1 LYVFFFRAFS
11 FLALLTILR
20 FFCVKESSMYI
31 LGLSAMGH
39 DSAAA
44 LLGDSGIVAAMEES
58 KLARTRAIEGIPREA
73 IRYCLERA
81 GIGWRDIA
89 HVAIASRPWRAWQRQ
104 ASFRARLAPLAPVSS
119 GYFVNK
125 ASGEL
130 GRELNNVR
138 IVRQMAGAPAG
149 RVESLDHHLCHA
161 ASAFYASPFERA
173 LVVSL
178 DEKGD
183 GRAGFVGIG
192 EGTGLREVS
201 SLALPHSLAWVYS
214 QVTKLLGFRPHA
226 DEHKTQWLSI
236 CGEVGGDADSGSAA
250 VTGAAAG
257 AAEFTDLF
265 LEMLRREARGP
276 AHLNAKYFRHGFAG
290 ELSFTHEFYRRAGIA
305 HEPAENTPETRV
317 AEPLRARIAAG
328 LQRACEII
336 LCEWLAALREE
347 FKERSL
353 CLAGGLF
360 LNPLLVAAIE
370 ARAGFENVFVQPAA
384 GNEGTALGAAYF
396 VWHQQLGRARMA
408 AMPGPYWGP
417 AYSNEEI
424 KRVLENC
431 KAAYHWC
438 DSDERKL
445 GETVRLLQAGKIVAW
460 FQGAAE
466 FGPRALGNRSLL
478 ASPWAPY
485 VKENL
490 NDYVKHRESFRP
502 FALAIPEER
511 CREYFECSP
520 NGRFLTTMARTN
532 GAGRKLLEGLPTGF
546 LLHGNLV
553 RLHVVHT
560 ADNPLFWKL
569 LNRAGENAPAPIL
582 VNTSFNLFGEPLVV
596 TPRDAVRSYFCSGAD
611 ALVAGN
617 FLLEKR

>member
-1 LYVFFFRAFS
+1 
-11 FLALLTILR
+11 
-20 FFCVKESSMYI
+20 
-31 LGLSAMGH
+31 MGH
-39 DSAAA
+39 DSTAT
-44 LLGDSGIVAAMEES
+44 LLGESGIVAAMEES
-58 KLARTRAIEGIPREA
+58 KLARTRGIEGIPREA

-81 GIGWRDIA
+81 GIGWRDVA

-104 ASFRARLAPLAPVSS
+104 AAFRARLAPLAPVSS

-138 IVRQMAGAPAG
+138 IVRQMAGAPEG
-149 RVESLDHHLCHA
+149 RVASLDHHLCHA

-192 EGTGLREVS
+192 EGTGLREVA

-236 CGEVGGDADSGSAA
+236 YASHDGEAG
-250 VTGAAAG
+250 GAAG
-257 AAEFTDLF
+257 TGGEFTDLF

-305 HEPAENTPETRV
+305 HEPAEDAPETRV
-317 AEPLRARIAAG
+317 AEALRARIAAG
-328 LQRACEII
+328 LQRACEIVM
-336 LCEWLAALREE
+336 CEWLAALREQY
-347 FKERSL
+347 KERSL

-384 GNEGTALGAAYF
+384 GNEGTALGAAWL
-396 VWHQQLGRARMA
+396 VWHQQQGRARLAAMA
-408 AMPGPYWGP
+408 APYWGP

-424 KRVLENC
+424 KKVLENC

-485 VKENL
+485 AKENL

-511 CREYFECSP
+511 CAEYFECSP
-520 NGRFLTTMARTN
+520 NGRFLTTMAKAN
-532 GAGRKLLEGLPTGF
+532 AAGRKLLASLPPGF
-546 LLHGNLV
+546 LLPDDLV
-553 RLHVVHT
+553 RLQVVRA
-560 ADNPLFWKL
+560 ADNALFWKL
-569 LNRAGENAPAPIL
+569 LQRSGENAPAPIV

>member
-1 LYVFFFRAFS
+1 V
-11 FLALLTILR
+11 
-20 FFCVKESSMYI
+20 YI

-39 DSAAA
+39 DSTAT
-44 LLGDSGIVAAMEES
+44 LLGESGIVAAMEES
-58 KLARTRAIEGIPREA
+58 KLARTRGIEGIPREA

-81 GIGWRDIA
+81 GIGWRDVA

-104 ASFRARLAPLAPVSS
+104 AAFRARLAPLAPVSS

-138 IVRQMAGAPAG
+138 IVRQMAGAPEG
-149 RVESLDHHLCHA
+149 RVASLDHHLCHA

-192 EGTGLREVS
+192 EGTGLREVA

-236 CGEVGGDADSGSAA
+236 YDSHDGEAG
-250 VTGAAAG
+250 GAAG
-257 AAEFTDLF
+257 TGGEFTDLF

-305 HEPAENTPETRV
+305 HEPAEDAPETRA
-317 AEPLRARIAAG
+317 AEALRARIAAG
-328 LQRACEII
+328 LQRACEIV
-336 LCEWLAALREE
+336 LCEWLAALREQY
-347 FKERSL
+347 KERSL

-370 ARAGFENVFVQPAA
+370 ARAGFENVSVQPAA
-384 GNEGTALGAAYF
+384 GNEGTALGAAWL
-396 VWHQQLGRARMA
+396 VWHQQLGRARLAAMA
-408 AMPGPYWGP
+408 APYWGP

-424 KRVLENC
+424 KKVLENC

-485 VKENL
+485 AKENL

-511 CREYFECSP
+511 CAEYFECSP
-520 NGRFLTTMARTN
+520 NGRFLTTMAKAN
-532 GAGRKLLEGLPTGF
+532 AAGRKLLASLPPGF
-546 LLHGNLV
+546 LLPDDLV
-553 RLHVVHT
+553 RLQVVRA
-560 ADNPLFWKL
+560 ADNALFWKL
-569 LNRAGENAPAPIL
+569 LQRSGENAPAPIV

>member
-1 LYVFFFRAFS
+1 
-11 FLALLTILR
+11 
-20 FFCVKESSMYI
+20 MYI

-44 LLGDSGIVAAMEES
+44 LIGDSGVVAAIEEG
-58 KLARTRAIEGIPREA
+58 KLARTRGVEGIPRAA
-73 IRYCLERA
+73 INFCLERG
-81 GIGWRDIA
+81 GISWRDVA
-89 HVAIASRPWRAWQRQ
+89 HVTIASDPARAWRRQ
-104 ASFRARLAPLAPVSS
+104 AWYRARVAPFGPVSS
-119 GYFVNK
+119 GYFLNK
-125 ASGEL
+125 AFGEL
-130 GRELNNVR
+130 GRELNNFR
-138 IVRQMAGAPAG
+138 IVKQLAGAPAG
-149 RVESLDHHLCHA
+149 RVEALDHHLCHA
-161 ASAFYASPFERA
+161 ASAFYASPFEKA

-183 GRAGFVGIG
+183 GRAGFVGVG

-214 QVTKLLGFRPHA
+214 QVTKLLGFRAHA

-236 CGEVGGDADSGSAA
+236 CVENGGDTGRGSGA
-250 VTGAAAG
+250 VTEAAD
-257 AAEFTDLF
+257 FTELF

-276 AHLNAKYFRHGFAG
+276 AHLNAKYFRNGFAG

-305 HEPAENTPETRV
+305 QEPAEDTPETQG

-384 GNEGTALGAAYF
+384 GNEGTALGAAYL
-396 VWHQQLGRARMA
+396 VWHQQLGRAPMA
-408 AMPGPYWGP
+408 ALPGPYWGP
-417 AYSNEEI
+417 AYGNEEI
-424 KRVLENC
+424 KKVLDNC

-445 GETVRLLQAGKIVAW
+445 GEAVRLLQAGKIVAW

-502 FALAIPEER
+502 FALSVPDEDCAR
-511 CREYFECSP
+511 YFECS
-520 NGRFLTTMARTN
+520 NLCEAMNSLAWARPT
-532 GAGRKLLEGLPTGF
+532 AQVLPEGFILPGG
-546 LLHGNLV
+546 LI
-553 RLHVVHT
+553 RLHIVRQQS
-560 ADNPLFWKL
+560 NSL
-569 LNRAGENAPAPIL
+569 LWRL
-582 VNTSFNLFGEPLVV
+582 
-596 TPRDAVRSYFCSGAD
+596 
-611 ALVAGN
+611 
-617 FLLEKR
+617 

>member
-1 LYVFFFRAFS
+1 
-11 FLALLTILR
+11 
-20 FFCVKESSMYI
+20 
-31 LGLSAMGH
+31 
-39 DSAAA
+39 
-44 LLGDSGIVAAMEES
+44 
-58 KLARTRAIEGIPREA
+58 
-73 IRYCLERA
+73 
-81 GIGWRDIA
+81 
-89 HVAIASRPWRAWQRQ
+89 
-104 ASFRARLAPLAPVSS
+104 
-119 GYFVNK
+119 
-125 ASGEL
+125 
-130 GRELNNVR
+130 
-138 IVRQMAGAPAG
+138 
-149 RVESLDHHLCHA
+149 
-161 ASAFYASPFERA
+161 
-173 LVVSL
+173 
-178 DEKGD
+178 
-183 GRAGFVGIG
+183 
-192 EGTGLREVS
+192 
-201 SLALPHSLAWVYS
+201 
-214 QVTKLLGFRPHA
+214 
-226 DEHKTQWLSI
+226 
-236 CGEVGGDADSGSAA
+236 
-250 VTGAAAG
+250 
-257 AAEFTDLF
+257 
-265 LEMLRREARGP
+265 MLRREPRGP

-305 HEPAENTPETRV
+305 REPVADAPETRV
-317 AEPLRARIAAG
+317 DDALRVTIAAG
-328 LQRACEII
+328 LQRACETI
-336 LCEWLAALREE
+336 LCEWLAALREQ

-384 GNEGTALGAAYF
+384 GNEGTALGAAWLI
-396 VWHQQLGRARMA
+396 WHQKLGRARMP
-408 AMPGPYWGP
+408 AMPAPYWGP
-417 AYSNEEI
+417 SFGNEEI
-424 KRVLENC
+424 KKVLDNC

-445 GETVRLLQAGKIVAW
+445 GEAVRLLQAGKIVAW

-485 VKENL
+485 AKENL

-511 CREYFECSP
+511 CAEYFECSP
-520 NGRFLTTMARTN
+520 NGRFLTTMARAN
-532 GAGRKLLEGLPTGF
+532 EAGCKLLAELPPGF
-546 LLHGNLV
+546 LLPGNLV
-553 RLHVVHT
+553 RLQVVRS

>member
-1 LYVFFFRAFS
+1 
-11 FLALLTILR
+11 
-20 FFCVKESSMYI
+20 MYI
-31 LGLSAMGH
+31 LGISAMGH

-58 KLARTRAIEGIPREA
+58 KLARSRAIEGIPREA
-73 IRYCLERA
+73 IRFCLERA
-81 GIGWRDIA
+81 GIGWRDVG

-104 ASFRARLAPLAPVSS
+104 AAFRARLAPLAPVSS

-138 IVRQMAGAPAG
+138 IVRQMAGAPDG
-149 RVESLDHHLCHA
+149 RVASLDHHLCHA
-161 ASAFYASPFERA
+161 ASAYYASAFERA

-192 EGTGLREVS
+192 EGAGLREVA

-214 QVTKLLGFRPHA
+214 QVTKLLGFRAHA

-236 CGEVGGDADSGSAA
+236 SDENGGDSRGRAA
-250 VTGAAAG
+250 GG
-257 AAEFTDLF
+257 AAEFTNLF
-265 LEMLRREARGP
+265 LEMLRREARRPG
-276 AHLNAKYFRHGFAG
+276 HLNARYFRHGFAG

-305 HEPAENTPETRV
+305 HEPAEDASETRV
-317 AEPLRARIAAG
+317 AEALRAPIAAG

-370 ARAGFENVFVQPAA
+370 ARAGFENVFAQPAA
-384 GNEGTALGAAYF
+384 GNEGTALGAAWL
-396 VWHQQLGRARMA
+396 VWHQQLGRARLAAMA
-408 AMPGPYWGP
+408 APYWGP

-424 KRVLENC
+424 KKVLENC

-445 GETVRLLQAGKIVAW
+445 GEAVRLLQAGKIVAW
-460 FQGAAE
+460 FQGATE

-485 VKENL
+485 AKENL

-511 CREYFECSP
+511 CAEYFQCSP
-520 NGRFLTTMARTN
+520 NGRFLTTMAKAN
-532 GAGRKLLEGLPTGF
+532 AAGRKLLGDLPPGF
-546 LLHGNLV
+546 LLAEDLV
-553 RLHVVHT
+553 RLQVVRA
-560 ADNPLFWKL
+560 ADNALFWKL
-569 LNRAGENAPAPIL
+569 LNRSGENAPAPIL

-611 ALVAGN
+611 ALAAGN

>member
-1 LYVFFFRAFS
+1 
-11 FLALLTILR
+11 
-20 FFCVKESSMYI
+20 MYI
-31 LGLSAMGH
+31 LGISAMGH

-44 LLGDSGIVAAMEES
+44 LLGDTGIVAAMEES
-58 KLARTRAIEGIPREA
+58 KLARSRAIEGIPREA

-81 GIGWRDIA
+81 GIGWRDVG

-104 ASFRARLAPLAPVSS
+104 AAFRARLAPLAPVSS

-138 IVRQMAGAPAG
+138 IVRQMAGAPEG
-149 RVESLDHHLCHA
+149 RVASLDHHLCHA
-161 ASAFYASPFERA
+161 ASAYYASSFERA

-192 EGTGLREVS
+192 KGTGLREVA
-201 SLALPHSLAWVYS
+201 SLASPHSLAWVYS
-214 QVTKLLGFRPHA
+214 QVTKLLGFRAHA

-236 CGEVGGDADSGSAA
+236 YGAGDGEAGGGA
-250 VTGAAAG
+250 VAG
-257 AAEFTDLF
+257 AAEFTNLF

-305 HEPAENTPETRV
+305 HEPAEDTPETRV
-317 AEPLRARIAAG
+317 AEALRARIAAG

-347 FKERSL
+347 FNERSL

-384 GNEGTALGAAYF
+384 GNEGTALGAAWL
-396 VWHQQLGRARMA
+396 VWHQQLGRARLAAMA
-408 AMPGPYWGP
+408 APYWGP
-417 AYSNEEI
+417 GYSNEEI
-424 KRVLENC
+424 KKVLENC

-445 GETVRLLQAGKIVAW
+445 GEAVRLLQAGKIVAW

-485 VKENL
+485 AKENL

-511 CREYFECSP
+511 CAEYFQCSA
-520 NGRFLTTMARTN
+520 NGRFLTTMATGN
-532 GAGRKLLEGLPTGF
+532 TAGRKLLERLPPGF
-546 LLHGNLV
+546 LLPDNLV
-553 RLHVVHT
+553 RLQVVRA

-569 LNRAGENAPAPIL
+569 LQRSGENAPAPIL

>member
-1 LYVFFFRAFS
+1 VL
-11 FLALLTILR
+11 FLAFPNILR
-20 FFCVKESSMYI
+20 FFCVKVYSVYI
-31 LGLSAMGH
+31 LGISAMGH

-58 KLARTRAIEGIPREA
+58 KLARSRAIEGIPREA
-73 IRYCLERA
+73 IRYCMERA
-81 GIGWRDIA
+81 GIGWRDVGQ
-89 HVAIASRPWRAWQRQ
+89 VAIASRPWRAWQRQ
-104 ASFRARLAPLAPVSS
+104 AAFRARLAPLAPVSS

-138 IVRQMAGAPAG
+138 IVRQMAGAPDG
-149 RVESLDHHLCHA
+149 RVATLDHHLCHA
-161 ASAFYASPFERA
+161 ASAFYASPYERA

-192 EGTGLREVS
+192 EGTGLREVA

-214 QVTKLLGFRPHA
+214 QVTKLLGFRAHA
-226 DEHKTQWLSI
+226 DEHKTQWLSTYRSGD
-236 CGEVGGDADSGSAA
+236 GETGRAA
-250 VTGAAAG
+250 VSGG
-257 AAEFTDLF
+257 EFTDLF

-305 HEPAENTPETRV
+305 HEPAEDAPETRV
-317 AEPLRARIAAG
+317 AEALRARVAAG

-370 ARAGFENVFVQPAA
+370 ARTGFENVFVQPAA
-384 GNEGTALGAAYF
+384 GNEGTALGAAWL
-396 VWHQQLGRARMA
+396 VWHQQLERSRLAAMA
-408 AMPGPYWGP
+408 APCWGP
-417 AYSNEEI
+417 EYSNAEI
-424 KRVLENC
+424 KKVLENC

-445 GETVRLLQAGKIVAW
+445 GEAVRLLQTGKIVAW
-460 FQGAAE
+460 FQGSAE

-485 VKENL
+485 AKENL

-511 CREYFECSP
+511 SAEYFECSA
-520 NGRFLTTMARTN
+520 NGRFLTTMAKAN
-532 GAGRKLLEGLPTGF
+532 AAGRKLLAGLPPGF
-546 LLHGNLV
+546 LLADDLV
-553 RLHVVHT
+553 RLQVVRA

-569 LNRAGENAPAPIL
+569 LNRSGENAPAPML

>member
-1 LYVFFFRAFS
+1 
-11 FLALLTILR
+11 
-20 FFCVKESSMYI
+20 
-31 LGLSAMGH
+31 MGH

-44 LLGDSGIVAAMEES
+44 LLGDSGIVAAMEEG

-73 IRYCLERA
+73 IRFCLERA
-81 GIGWRDIA
+81 GIGWRDVA

-138 IVRQMAGAPAG
+138 IVRQMAGAPEG
-149 RVESLDHHLCHA
+149 RVVSLDHHLCHA

-183 GRAGFVGIG
+183 GRTGFVGIG
-192 EGTGLREVS
+192 EGTGLREVA

-236 CGEVGGDADSGSAA
+236 YGERGGAG
-250 VTGAAAG
+250 GA
-257 AAEFTDLF
+257 ELTDLF
-265 LEMLRREARGP
+265 LEMLRREPRGP
-276 AHLNAKYFRHGFAG
+276 AHLNAKYFRRGFAG

-305 HEPAENTPETRV
+305 REPAEGTPETRV
-317 AEPLRARIAAG
+317 AEPLRAGIAAG

-370 ARAGFENVFVQPAA
+370 ARAGFDNVFVQPAA
-384 GNEGTALGAAYF
+384 GNEGTALGAASLL
-396 VWHQQLGRARMA
+396 WHQQLGRARMA

-417 AYSNEEI
+417 AYNNEEI
-424 KRVLENC
+424 KKVLDNC

-445 GETVRLLQAGKIVAW
+445 GEAARLLQAGKIVAW

-485 VKENL
+485 AKENL

-511 CREYFECSP
+511 CPEYFECSP
-520 NGRFLTTMARTN
+520 NGRFLTTMAKAN
-532 GAGRKLLEGLPTGF
+532 EAGRKLLAPLPAGF
-546 LLHGNLV
+546 LLPDNLV
-553 RLHVVHT
+553 RLHVVH
-560 ADNPLFWKL
+560 AAENPLFWKL
-569 LNRAGENAPAPIL
+569 LIRAGENAPAPML

>member
-1 LYVFFFRAFS
+1 
-11 FLALLTILR
+11 
-20 FFCVKESSMYI
+20 
-31 LGLSAMGH
+31 MGH

-44 LLGDSGIVAAMEES
+44 LLGESGIVAAMEES
-58 KLARTRAIEGIPREA
+58 KLARRRGIEGIPREA

-81 GIGWRDIA
+81 GIGWRDVA

-104 ASFRARLAPLAPVSS
+104 ASFRAKLAPLAPVSS

-138 IVRQMAGAPAG
+138 IVRQMAGAPDG
-149 RVESLDHHLCHA
+149 RVVSLDHHLCHA
-161 ASAFYASPFERA
+161 ASAYYASAFERA

-192 EGTGLREVS
+192 EGAGLREVA

-214 QVTKLLGFRPHA
+214 QVTKLLGFRAHA

-236 CGEVGGDADSGSAA
+236 CGEGGGELRGAKDGSAA
-250 VTGAAAG
+250 SGT
-257 AAEFTDLF
+257 AELADLF
-265 LEMLRREARGP
+265 LEMLRREPRGP

-305 HEPAENTPETRV
+305 HEPAEDAPETRV
-317 AEPLRARIAAG
+317 AEALRAKIAAG
-328 LQRACEII
+328 LQQACEII
-336 LCEWLAALREE
+336 LGQWLAALREQY
-347 FKERSL
+347 KERAL

-370 ARAGFENVFVQPAA
+370 AGAGFEDVFVQPAA
-384 GNEGTALGAAYF
+384 GNEGTALGAAWL
-396 VWHQQLGRARMA
+396 VWHQQLGHERLA
-408 AMPGPYWGP
+408 AMPAPYWGP
-417 AYSNEEI
+417 AYSNGEI
-424 KRVLENC
+424 KKVLENC

-445 GETVRLLQAGKIVAW
+445 SEAARLLQAGKIVAW

-485 VKENL
+485 AKENL

-502 FALAIPEER
+502 FALAIPEE
-511 CREYFECSP
+511 CCAEYFECSP
-520 NGRFLTTMARTN
+520 NGRFLTTMARAN
-532 GAGRKLLEGLPTGF
+532 AAGRKLLAGLPPGF
-546 LLHGNLV
+546 LLQDDLV
-553 RLHVVHT
+553 RLQVVRA

-569 LNRAGENAPAPIL
+569 LQRSGESAPAPML

>member
-1 LYVFFFRAFS
+1 
-11 FLALLTILR
+11 
-20 FFCVKESSMYI
+20 MYI

-81 GIGWRDIA
+81 GIGWRDVA
-89 HVAIASRPWRAWQRQ
+89 HAAIASRPWRAWQRQ
-104 ASFRARLAPLAPVSS
+104 ASFRARLAPLTPVSS

-138 IVRQMAGAPAG
+138 IVRQMAGAPEG
-149 RVESLDHHLCHA
+149 RVASLDHHLCHA
-161 ASAFYASPFERA
+161 ASAFYASSFERA

-192 EGTGLREVS
+192 EGAGLREVAS
-201 SLALPHSLAWVYS
+201 VALPHSLAWVYS
-214 QVTKLLGFRPHA
+214 QVTKLLGFRSHA

-236 CGEVGGDADSGSAA
+236 YGEVDASGGGAG
-250 VTGAAAG
+250 GAATRS
-257 AAEFTDLF
+257 AELTDLF
-265 LEMLRREARGP
+265 LEMLRREPRGP
-276 AHLNAKYFRHGFAG
+276 AHLNAKYFRHGYAG

-305 HEPAENTPETRV
+305 CEPAADAPETRLT
-317 AEPLRARIAAG
+317 EPLRATIATG

-336 LCEWLAALREE
+336 LCEWLGALREQ

-370 ARAGFENVFVQPAA
+370 GRAGFEDVFVQPAS
-384 GNEGTALGAAYF
+384 GNEGTALGAAWWI
-396 VWHQQLGRARMA
+396 WHQQLGRARMA
-408 AMPGPYWGP
+408 AMPRPYWGP
-417 AYSNEEI
+417 AYSNEET
-424 KRVLENC
+424 KKVLDNC

-445 GETVRLLQAGKIVAW
+445 GEAVRLLQAGKIVAW

-485 VKENL
+485 AKENL

-511 CREYFECSP
+511 CAEYFECSP
-520 NGRFLTTMARTN
+520 NGRFLTTMAKAN
-532 GAGRKLLEGLPTGF
+532 AAGRKLLAGLPPGF
-546 LLHGNLV
+546 LLPENLV
-553 RLHVVHT
+553 RLHVVHEE
-560 ADNPLFWKL
+560 DNPLFWKL
-569 LNRAGENAPAPIL
+569 LQRAGENAPAPIL

>member
-1 LYVFFFRAFS
+1 V
-11 FLALLTILR
+11 
-20 FFCVKESSMYI
+20 YI

-58 KLARTRAIEGIPREA
+58 KLARTRVIEGIPREA

-81 GIGWRDIA
+81 GIAWRDVG

-104 ASFRARLAPLAPVSS
+104 ASFRARLAPLAPISS

-138 IVRQMAGAPAG
+138 IVRQIAGTPDG
-149 RVESLDHHLCHA
+149 RVATLDHHLCHA

-192 EGTGLREVS
+192 EGTGLREVA
-201 SLALPHSLAWVYS
+201 SLAVPHSLAWVYS
-214 QVTKLLGFRPHA
+214 QVTKLLGFRAHA

-236 CGEVGGDADSGSAA
+236 YGERDGESSG
-250 VTGAAAG
+250 GAAGRAG
-257 AAEFTDLF
+257 EFTDLF
-265 LEMLRREARGP
+265 LEMLRREERGP
-276 AHLNAKYFRHGFAG
+276 ARLNAKYFRHGFAG

-305 HEPAENTPETRV
+305 HEPAEDAPETRV
-317 AEPLRARIAAG
+317 AEPMRARIAAG

-336 LCEWLAALREE
+336 LCEWLVALREQ

-370 ARAGFENVFVQPAA
+370 AGAGFENVFVQPAA
-384 GNEGTALGAAYF
+384 GNEGTALGAAWL
-396 VWHQQLGRARMA
+396 VWHQELGRPRLAE
-408 AMPGPYWGP
+408 MPAPYWGS

-424 KRVLENC
+424 KKVLENC

-438 DSDERKL
+438 DSDERKVD
-445 GETVRLLQAGKIVAW
+445 EAERRLLAGKIVAW
-460 FQGAAE
+460 FQGKAE

-485 VKENL
+485 AKENL

-511 CREYFECSP
+511 CAEYFQCSP
-520 NGRFLTTMARTN
+520 NGRFLTTMARAN
-532 GAGRKLLEGLPTGF
+532 AAGRKLLAELPPGF
-546 LLHGNLV
+546 LLADDLV
-553 RLHVVHT
+553 RLQVVRA

-569 LNRAGENAPAPIL
+569 LQRSGENAPAPIL

>member
-1 LYVFFFRAFS
+1 
-11 FLALLTILR
+11 
-20 FFCVKESSMYI
+20 MYI

-58 KLARTRAIEGIPREA
+58 KLARRRAIGGIPREA
-73 IRYCLERA
+73 IRFCLEHA
-81 GIGWRDIA
+81 GIGWRDVA

-138 IVRQMAGAPAG
+138 IVRQMAGAPDG

-183 GRAGFVGIG
+183 GRAGFVGLG

-236 CGEVGGDADSGSAA
+236 YGESGGDAGGAA
-250 VTGAAAG
+250 VAG
-257 AAEFTDLF
+257 AAELTELF
-265 LEMLRREARGP
+265 LEMLRREPRGP

-305 HEPAENTPETRV
+305 REPAEDAPETRV
-317 AEPLRARIAAG
+317 PEPFRAKIAAG

-384 GNEGTALGAAYF
+384 GNEGTALGAAWL

-408 AMPGPYWGP
+408 AMPAPYWGP

-424 KRVLENC
+424 KKVLDNC

-445 GETVRLLQAGKIVAW
+445 GEAVRLLQAGKIVAW

-485 VKENL
+485 AKENL

-502 FALAIPEER
+502 FALAIPEEQ
-511 CREYFECSP
+511 CAEYFECSA
-520 NGRFLTTMARTN
+520 NGRFLTTMAKAN
-532 GAGRKLLEGLPTGF
+532 EAGRKLLAPLPPGF
-546 LLHGNLV
+546 LLQDNLV
-553 RLHVVHT
+553 RLHVVHA

-569 LNRAGENAPAPIL
+569 LNRAGENAPAPML

>member
-1 LYVFFFRAFS
+1 VFQK
-11 FLALLTILR
+11 IPLR
-20 FFCVKESSMYI
+20 FCVKVFSMHI

-81 GIGWRDIA
+81 GIGWRDVA
-89 HVAIASRPWRAWQRQ
+89 HVAIASRPWRAWQRH

-130 GRELNNVR
+130 GRELNNLR
-138 IVRQMAGAPAG
+138 IVQQLAGAPEG

-161 ASAFYASPFERA
+161 ASAYYASPFERA

-192 EGTGLREVS
+192 EGTGLREVA

-214 QVTKLLGFRPHA
+214 QATRLLGFRSHA

-236 CGEVGGDADSGSAA
+236 YGADGDGAGG
-250 VTGAAAG
+250 G

-265 LEMLRREARGP
+265 LEMLRREPRGP
-276 AHLNAKYFRHGFAG
+276 AYLNAKYFRHGYAG

-305 HEPAENTPETRV
+305 RAPAADAPETRV
-317 AEPLRARIAAG
+317 DDALRVTIAAG
-328 LQRACEII
+328 LQSACELI
-336 LCEWLAALREE
+336 LSEWLAALREQ

-370 ARAGFENVFVQPAA
+370 RGAGFENVFVQPAA
-384 GNEGTALGAAYF
+384 GNEGTALGAAYLI
-396 VWHQQLGRARMA
+396 WHQKLGRPRLA
-408 AMPGPYWGP
+408 AMPAPYWGP
-417 AYSNEEI
+417 AYSNEET
-424 KRVLENC
+424 KKVLDNC

-445 GETVRLLQAGKIVAW
+445 GEAVRLLQAGKIVAW

-485 VKENL
+485 TKENL

-511 CREYFECSP
+511 RAEYFQCSP
-520 NGRFLTTMARTN
+520 NGRFLTTMATAN
-532 GAGRKLLEGLPTGF
+532 EAGRSLFAGLPPGF
-546 LLHGNLV
+546 LLPGNLV
-553 RLHVVHT
+553 RLQVVRS

-569 LNRAGENAPAPIL
+569 LNRAGENAPAPML

-611 ALVAGN
+611 ALVAGS

>member
-1 LYVFFFRAFS
+1 
-11 FLALLTILR
+11 
-20 FFCVKESSMYI
+20 MYI

-44 LLGDSGIVAAMEES
+44 LLGDSGIAAAMEES
-58 KLARTRAIEGIPREA
+58 KLARTRASEGIPREA

-81 GIGWRDIA
+81 GIGWRDVV

-138 IVRQMAGAPAG
+138 IVRQMAGAPEG

-161 ASAFYASPFERA
+161 ASAFYASAFERA

-192 EGTGLREVS
+192 EGTGLREVQ
-201 SLALPHSLAWVYS
+201 SLTLPHSLAWVYS

-236 CGEVGGDADSGSAA
+236 CGEGGGDADSGAAA
-250 VTGAAAG
+250 VKGAAAG
-257 AAEFTDLF
+257 APAFTELF
-265 LEMLRREARGP
+265 LEMLRREPRGP
-276 AHLNAKYFRHGFAG
+276 AHLNAKYFRNGFAG

-305 HEPAENTPETRV
+305 QEPAENTPETRV
-317 AEPLRARIAAG
+317 PEPLRVRIATG

-336 LCEWLAALREE
+336 VCEWLTALREE

-353 CLAGGLF
+353 CLAGGLY

-370 ARAGFENVFVQPAA
+370 AQVGFENVFVQPAA
-384 GNEGTALGAAYF
+384 GNEGTALGAAYY
-396 VWHQQLGRARMA
+396 VWHQQCRRARIA

-424 KRVLENC
+424 KKVLDNC

-445 GETVRLLQAGKIVAW
+445 GEAVRLLQAGKIMAW

-466 FGPRALGNRSLL
+466 FGPRALGARSLL

-511 CREYFECSP
+511 CGEYFECSP
-520 NGRFLTTMARTN
+520 NGRFLTTMAKAN
-532 GAGRKLLEGLPTGF
+532 GAGRRLLEGLPPGF

-553 RLHVVHT
+553 RLHVVHA

-569 LNRAGENAPAPIL
+569 LNRAGENAPAPLL